1 MQPMTQARPTPSPT
15 ILFDLDGTL
24 ADTALDL
31 TETMNVLL
39 ARHGRDRVPHERVR
53 EMVGGGARKIMERGF
68 AYSGEPASEELLDEL
83 FHEFV
88 AYYGDHLVEHT
99 KLFDGL
105 VPALDTLAQRGFKL
119 GVVTNKVEGLSV
131 EIIRLLSLDRFFPVL
146 IGGDTLPVR
155 KPDPEPIFEAVSRL
169 EGDRSTTVMVGD
181 SRFDID
187 AAKNANVGSIAVS
200 FGYTDVPP
208 AELGADRLIDHYD
221 ELLPALDD
229 LLAEIA
235 GASTAH

>member
-1 MQPMTQARPTPSPT
+1 MQPMTQTSANHIPT

-68 AYSGEPASEELLDEL
+68 AYTGEPASEELLDQL
-83 FHEFV
+83 FEEFV
-88 AYYGDHLVEHT
+88 AYYGDHLVDHT

-105 VPALDTLAQRGFKL
+105 MPALDVLAQRGCKL

-131 EIIRLLSLDRFFPVL
+131 EVIKLLGLDGFFPIL

-155 KPDPEPIFEAVSRL
+155 KPDPEPIFEAVARL
-169 EGDRSTTVMVGD
+169 GGDRSSTVLVGD

-221 ELLPALDD
+221 EFLPALDD
-229 LLAEIA
+229 LLADLSGRKQA
-235 GASTAH
+235 G